1 MINAPFPLLNSKTPA
16 TLRPGTKY
24 LIRAPLFA
32 ENNAQITT
40 GQTGATV
47 VLTLRKSGNQVKLDV
62 GYGST
67 YVLDG
72 STYESVQLASATSTE
87 QLYLYESILLDNEA
101 QTVVSKV
108 SGDYFN
114 AVVAAATAKTD
125 RTSVTAPANTVV
137 PLYLN
142 YSLSAGG
149 DIAGTA
155 GDDWYIALINSA
167 NDTQNIVVN
176 RGTVVGSLRTV
187 GGQSWNIEYLNNDTV
202 AHRMAA
208 SFHFIVG
215 KY

>member
-1 MINAPFPLLNSKTPA
+1 MTNAPYPILNSKTPA
-16 TLRPGTKY
+16 VLKPGTKY

-32 ENNAQITT
+32 QNNTQITT

-47 VLTLRKSGNQVKLDV
+47 ILTLRRSRNQVKLDV

-72 STYESVQLASATSTE
+72 TTYESVQLSNVSSTE
-87 QLYLYESILLDNEA
+87 QLYLYESILLDNEV
-101 QTVVSKV
+101 QTVISKV

-114 AVVAAATAKTD
+114 GIVAAATAKTD
-125 RTSVTAPANTVV
+125 RTTILAPANNVV

-149 DIAGTA
+149 DITGTA
-155 GDDWYIALINSA
+155 GDDWYIALINSD

-187 GGQSWNIEYLNNDTV
+187 GGQHWNIEYLNNDTV
-202 AHRMAA
+202 AHRMSA
-208 SFHFIVG
+208 SFHFVVG